1 MIDVDEIYYDAISL
15 LERMIAIPSVSRE
28 ENAVADMLQNQLTE
42 WQLSPKRSGNNLW
55 CLSPDFS
62 PAKPTILLNSHIDTV
77 KPVAGWTLNPF
88 APTHSDNRLYGLGSN
103 DAGASVVSL
112 LAAFR
117 WLTQHEQH
125 YNLIFLASCEEEVSG
140 RGGIESILPMLPNI
154 NVAIVGEPTGLQPA
168 LAEKGLM
175 VLDAEAI
182 GVSGHAARN
191 EGVNAIYKAIDAVNV
206 LRNFKFEKE
215 SAMLGPVKVSVTKIE
230 GGRQHNIIPDLCQFL
245 VDVRTTDA
253 YSNADTLQLLRQAVP
268 ECTLTPHS
276 TRLNPSSIST
286 SHPLVQRAVM
296 LGKTPFGSPTL
307 SDQALMPFPSLKM
320 GPGQS
325 SRSHTADEYI
335 THDEIREAI
344 DVYVVLL
351 NNLSLQ

>member
-1 MIDVDEIYYDAISL
+1 MDSDEMFYEAIDLLKVMISTPSLSRDEK
-15 LERMIAIPSVSRE
+15 
-28 ENAVADMLQNQLTE
+28 AVADKIEEALRGFNLC
-42 WQLSPKRSGNNLW
+42 PKRHHNNLW
-55 CLSPDFS
+55 CLSPDFN
-62 PAKPTILLNSHIDTV
+62 PALPTVLLNAHIDTV
-77 KPVAGWTLNPF
+77 KVADGWTHDPF
-88 APTHSDNRLYGLGSN
+88 TPVESGGRIYGLGSN
-103 DAGASVVSL
+103 DDGASVVAL
-112 LAAFR
+112 LTAFR
-117 WLTQHEQH
+117 TLISVPQPV
-125 YNLIFLASCEEEVSG
+125 NFIFLASAEEEVSG
-140 RGGIESILPMLPNI
+140 KLGIESVLPMLPTI
-154 NVAIVGEPTGLQPA
+154 AVALVGEPTGMQPA
-168 LAEKGLM
+168 VAEKGLM
-175 VLDAEAI
+175 VLD
-182 GVSGHAARN
+182 GVAHGVAGHAARN

-307 SDQALMPFPSLKM
+307 SDQALMPFPSLKI

-325 SRSHTADEYI
+325 SRSHTTDEFI